1 MYTEAMK
8 YSPLNL
14 KLGEGETMAMA
25 AANRSKIILPIFV
38 FSTEKKSSEQEC
50 SFSFIIAGMWLK
62 CSVIARRLIK
72 QTLVAV

>member
-25 AANRSKIILPIFV
+25 AANRSKII
-38 FSTEKKSSEQEC
+38 
-50 SFSFIIAGMWLK
+50 
-62 CSVIARRLIK
+62 
-72 QTLVAV
+72 